1 MQEPGQSNHHY
12 SVGCIVFERN
22 KLHYKDSEMTTAK
35 APAAKKAAPKTAAKA
50 APKAPAAKKEEVAK
64 DIFAMP
70 SFELPNMDL
79 STQMMPE
86 MVRDM
91 AEKGVAKAR
100 ENYAS
105 VRAAAEEQNAAVEKS
120 LDTAREAGMELNK
133 KALDAAQANVE
144 AGFNFFR
151 DILSVKSVGDA
162 IELQTTFAR
171 SQFDAVSAQTKDFQ
185 ETVNKGA
192 QEIAAPVQEAIN
204 KNLDAIKAA

>member
-1 MQEPGQSNHHY
+1 
-12 SVGCIVFERN
+12 
-22 KLHYKDSEMTTAK
+22 MTTAK

>member
-1 MQEPGQSNHHY
+1 M
-12 SVGCIVFERN
+12 RD
-22 KLHYKDSEMTTAK
+22 KDSEMTTAK

-50 APKAPAAKKEEVAK
+50 APKAPAAKQATAAK

-70 SFELPNMDL
+70 SFEMPNMDL
-79 STQMMPE
+79 SAQMMPE

-91 AEKGVAKAR
+91 AEKGVAKVR
-100 ENYAS
+100 ENYDT
-105 VRAAAEEQNAAVEKS
+105 VRVAAEEQNAAVEKS

-151 DILSVKSVGDA
+151 DILTVKSVGDA
-162 IELQTTFAR
+162 IELQTSFAR
-171 SQFDAVSAQTKDFQ
+171 SQFDAVSAQAKDFQ